1 VAAGFLQRFP
11 DPEPLLRLQG
21 DAEVGINGLLGVF
34 GSLGHDH
41 DGSPL
46 AGLAGAVTQLGTVA
60 DVDVSGL
67 SSRLPSALDVLHG
80 ALPGS
85 ALEYV
90 ESIEQAYTAARGFLQ
105 DSPLVTSIRPGSTLQ
120 DTALAVIGD
129 ALARFETSLTDLAG
143 NLIDPHT
150 LDQVRNGLADI
161 DRFRTDFAANQDR
174 FLPFLAENLIGV
186 APDVLRAPL
195 DHLQASLAV
204 LVPLESSALDPARQA
219 MAGAAAGLIAAVEGL
234 DPASADSYA
243 TIQARL
249 GDLGGAIDSTASGLA
264 DLYAALS
271 ALVDSHPW
279 DGIFPTFRTLLDA
292 VDVGHVATVDD
303 VVNAIAG
310 ALDELLGR
318 LLAVLD
324 AEDLGGRVGLLVRA
338 IDDTAATSGLGR
350 ARDALHDFL
359 DQIRQAIQNVPTDE
373 IGKAVETMLDQV
385 KTELDKLGISTVTE
399 QIDAA
404 FARIDAFVTQNFTA
418 SVADDIAAALDRV
431 LASVGNLPID
441 TLAGQLD
448 AALKQIGDLVSEIAT
463 TLKQPMEDL
472 ATLAAQLDGLSFQP
486 VGDEVIKE
494 IDEVKG
500 RLQAINPNAL
510 SDAERLALTAAL
522 AVLRSVD
529 LEGQVISGLKQGF
542 AAAQRGVTDLLADLG
557 RILDRVKAHVDEFSP
572 DKALRPLDDLLGQAS
587 AQVERVNA
595 TVLLRPLYAEVED
608 LAGRL
613 AALSPGRLL
622 DPLQAPYDA
631 LIAAVNQIDPAHWVA
646 PLRALY
652 ADIDRLIGLVDVSP
666 LFDELDQR
674 RKDLLGH
681 LRSALLDALAGL
693 NLPAPL
699 SGLLDV
705 LRPFLEG
712 LTDALVGGQSA
723 TEVPRLGA
731 DIQASLDV
739 QTPLK
744 MLDAPFDQLI
754 QMLQTVP
761 QDAVTQALDT
771 LRTSVG
777 AGLDAL
783 DPRAIIARFD
793 EGRAR
798 LAALA
803 PAVLLAA
810 PLGLPA
816 VRAAFDLLAQAAPPE
831 RAADADAVRARFDA
845 TFSLVNPD
853 LPDSAIGRLGTGH
866 AALAARFGQRID
878 DLDIAAAGVAYTTV
892 RDDLGRLLPDFLQG
906 QQPLTYAQ
914 VAAGLASLRPSA
926 KAAPVEAAMRRF
938 LASAQPLQDAIGD
951 AIDALFGALG
961 RLLALVD
968 PLSLK
973 DAVAAIYAAI
983 RDKVR
988 VIDPDALAQSLRDK
1002 FFTPLLDPL
1011 KAIDPSAIKLRL
1023 DQTFSHAVA
1032 AVRDGVK
1039 AILDAVA
1046 QKVDEKLKAIRAQ
1059 VEQVIA
1065 NLRKTLQQAGQDIT
1079 AVVQQVEQLVLVELL
1094 GRLNRVVA
1102 SLGSSFGSELD
1113 RVRGAFDDMLAAI
1126 PLDGGGAHAATSAG
1140 A

>member
-1 VAAGFLQRFP
+1 MPTGFLQRFP
-11 DPEPLLRLQG
+11 DPGPLLRLQG
-21 DAEVGINGLLGVF
+21 DAKVGVNGLIGVF
-34 GSLGHDH
+34 GSLGHDR

-67 SSRLPSALDVLHG
+67 SSRLPSALDVLGG

-90 ESIEQAYTAARGFLQ
+90 EAIEQAYTAARSFLA

-120 DTALAVIGD
+120 DTALAVIDD

-143 NLIDPHT
+143 NLIDPNM
-150 LDQVRNGLADI
+150 LDLVRNGLADI
-161 DRFRTDFAANQDR
+161 DRFRTDFAANRDR
-174 FLPFLAENLIGV
+174 FLPFLAENLLGV
-186 APDVLRAPL
+186 SPDVLRAPL

-204 LVPLESSALDPARQA
+204 LVPLESGALDPARQA
-219 MAGAAAGLIAAVEGL
+219 MAAAAAGLVAAVDGL
-234 DPASADSYA
+234 DPASADGYA
-243 TIQARL
+243 AIQAQLGGL
-249 GDLGGAIDSTASGLA
+249 GDAIQTMASGLA

-271 ALVDSHPW
+271 SLVDSHPW
-279 DGIFPTFRTLLDA
+279 DGIFSTYRTLLDA
-292 VDVGHVATVDD
+292 VDVGHVVTVDD
-303 VVNAIAG
+303 VVSAITG
-310 ALDELLGR
+310 TLEELLGR
-318 LLAVLD
+318 LFTVLD

-338 IDDTAATSGLGR
+338 IDDTVATSGIGR

-373 IGKAVETMLDQV
+373 ISKAVETMLDRV
-385 KTELDKLGISTVTE
+385 KKELDDLGISTVTE

-404 FARIDAFVTQNFTA
+404 FARVDAFVAQNFATK
-418 SVADDIAAALDRV
+418 VADDVAAALDRV

-448 AALKQIGDLVSEIAT
+448 AALKQISDLVSEIAT
-463 TLKQPMEDL
+463 TLKQPMDDL
-472 ATLAAQLDGLSFQP
+472 AAFAAQLDGLSFQP

-494 IDEVKG
+494 IDDVKA
-500 RLQAINPNAL
+500 RLGAINTNAL

-557 RILDRVKAHVDEFSP
+557 RVLDRVKAHVDEFSP
-572 DKALRPLDDLLGQAS
+572 DQALKPLDDLLGQAA
-587 AQVERVNA
+587 AQVEQVNA
-595 TVLLRPLYAEVED
+595 TVLLRPLYAQVDD

-613 AALSPGRLL
+613 AALSPARLL

-631 LIAAVNQIDPAHWVA
+631 LMAAVNRIDPAHWVA

-652 ADIDRLIGLVDVSP
+652 ADIDRLIGLVDVTP

-681 LRSALLDALAGL
+681 LRSALLDALAAA
-693 NLPAPL
+693 NLPAPFG
-699 SGLLDV
+699 GLLDM
-705 LRPFLEG
+705 LRPLLQG
-712 LTDALVGGQSA
+712 VTDALVGGELA
-723 TEVPRLGA
+723 TEVPKLSAGL
-731 DIQASLDV
+731 QAGFDV
-739 QTPLK
+739 RTPLK
-744 MLDAPFDQLI
+744 MLDAPFDQLV

-761 QDAVTQALDT
+761 QDAVTQTLDT
-771 LRTSVG
+771 LRASVG
-777 AGLDAL
+777 DGLDAL
-783 DPRAIIARFD
+783 DPRAIIERFD

-803 PAVLLAA
+803 PAVMLSA
-810 PLGLPA
+810 PLRLPA
-816 VRAAFDLLAQAAPPE
+816 VQAAFDLKVQAAPPE
-831 RAADADAVRARFDA
+831 RAADVDAVRARFDA
-845 TFSLVNPD
+845 IFTLVNPD
-853 LPDSAIGRLGTGH
+853 LPDSAITHLATEHSVLAGRL
-866 AALAARFGQRID
+866 GQRID
-878 DLDIAAAGVAYTTV
+878 GLDITAAGVAYARV
-892 RDDLGRLLPDFLQG
+892 RDDLDRLVPDFLRG
-906 QQPLTYAQ
+906 QEPLTYAQ
-914 VAAGLASLRPSA
+914 VVAGLASMRPSA
-926 KAAPVEAAMRRF
+926 RAAPVEEAMRRF
-938 LASAQPLQDAIGD
+938 LARAQPLQDAIGG

-973 DAVAAIYAAI
+973 DAVASIYQAV
-983 RDKVR
+983 RDKAR

-1002 FFTPLLDPL
+1002 LFTPLLDPL
-1011 KAIDPSAIKLRL
+1011 RAIDPSAIKQRL
-1023 DQTFSHAVA
+1023 DQTFTRAVA

-1065 NLRKTLQQAGQDIT
+1065 NLRKTLQQAGQDIQ
-1079 AVVQQVEQLVLVELL
+1079 AVVQQVERLILVELL
-1094 GRLNRVVA
+1094 GRLNHVVA
-1102 SLGSSFGSELD
+1102 NLGSSFDSELD

-1126 PLDGGGAHAATSAG
+1126 PLDGGGAHATTSAG